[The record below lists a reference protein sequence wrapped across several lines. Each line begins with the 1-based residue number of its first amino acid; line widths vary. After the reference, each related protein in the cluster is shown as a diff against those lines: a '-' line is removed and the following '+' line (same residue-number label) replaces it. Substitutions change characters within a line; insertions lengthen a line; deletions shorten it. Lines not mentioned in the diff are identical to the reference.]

1 MPATDLHELNQRY
14 VRAAD
19 RCRSQWTF
27 YQFLQGVFKHLRA
40 TPCPVEIDY
49 PALFGELRALAE
61 RIGHPDNAGTV
72 AEITRLS
79 IRLDSQA
86 RQLHEIDAGIAP
98 SLLRR
103 FFDRLRNQDEK
114 VILAIIKFYLD
125 QISLNEDSLD
135 KIDILLTRLVEI
147 PREDGDSLTKEPHEI
162 ERIIQPL
169 LQARP
174 LVATPANEIDIL
186 LHALADI
193 KTEVL
198 ACRRFTELVAG
209 GALDRFRTLKRRLGE
224 NILHARL
231 LPAVL
236 ETTIAIKNRFREL
249 WREEEVNILD
259 DTNRVREIQRQFDAN
274 PDIATPELREAL
286 DLFDTA
292 HRRFEHGRQEETLRR
307 DDALELRLS
316 LNRIL
321 ETFDA
326 VETMRPLAA
335 PPPDESTDELLEGD
349 AVAFAAQQRV
359 TLPVGAD
366 PLLQEYVS
374 KIVFALELIGR
385 DRAPAEIVRAREL
398 ATLRLEPWEV
408 EACLKVVDGVA
419 VSGSLDGERARHLLL
434 AAALRIR
441 MDEEAR
447 EIDRLQRLGSDHLP
461 DLLER
466 ASQSLQRAA
475 DVERRFAWFVDDA
488 LYRGETDNLEAIYRS
503 RFRLMRAYSGLWL
516 IHNERG
522 GISPF

>member
-40 TPCPVEIDY
+40 TACPVEIDF
-49 PALFGELRALAE
+49 PALFEELRGAAE

-72 AEITRLS
+72 AEISRIS
-79 IRLDSQA
+79 ARLDSQA
-86 RQLHEIDAGIAP
+86 RQLHEVDAEIAP

-125 QISLNEDSLD
+125 QTALDEDSLD
-135 KIDILLTRLVEI
+135 KIDILLTRLIEI

-162 ERIIQPL
+162 ARIIQPL
-169 LQARP
+169 LRARP
-174 LVATPANEIDIL
+174 LVETPANEIDIQ
-186 LHALADI
+186 LHTLADI
-193 KTEVL
+193 KIEVL
-198 ACRRFTELVAG
+198 ACRRFTEMVSG
-209 GALDRFRTLKRRLGE
+209 GSLDRFRTLKRRLGE
-224 NILHARL
+224 KLLHADL
-231 LPAVL
+231 LPAVI

-259 DTNRVREIQRQFDAN
+259 DTNRVREIQRQFEAN
-274 PDIATPELREAL
+274 PEVSTPELREAL

-321 ETFDA
+321 ESFDA
-326 VETMRPLAA
+326 VETMRPPAEPLPKDAA
-335 PPPDESTDELLEGD
+335 ATLLDDD
-349 AVAFAAQQRV
+349 AGAPSRQQV

-374 KIVFALELIGR
+374 KIVFALELVGR
-385 DRAPAEIVRAREL
+385 DRSPAETVRAREL

-408 EACLKVVDGVA
+408 EACLKVVDGAA
-419 VSGSLDGERARHLLL
+419 VPGSLEGEKARHLLL

-461 DLLER
+461 DLLEQ

-475 DVERRFAWFVDDA
+475 DIERRFSWFVDDA
-488 LYRGETDNLEAIYRS
+488 LYRGDTDNLEALSRS